1 MWSDRFVVRDLSGIR
16 PGFSISVVRRPVA
29 ENAREQGDHVREQEM
44 SMHSPQVHPLRRA
57 ACPGVELRVPG
68 ESVENGHFF
77 VVQVGGLGMRPVA
90 ELVSVGNIPTVL
102 PRCRHTALRYT
113 P

>member
-29 ENAREQGDHVREQEM
+29 ESAREQGGHVREQEM
-44 SMHSPQVHPLRRA
+44 SMHSPQVHPLGRT
-57 ACPGVELRVPG
+57 ACPVVELWRLVDC
-68 ESVENGHFF
+68 VENGHFF

-90 ELVSVGNIPTVL
+90 ELASVGNIPTVL
-102 PRCRHTALRYT
+102 PRCR
-113 P
+113 

>member
-1 MWSDRFVVRDLSGIR
+1 M
-16 PGFSISVVRRPVA
+16 VA
-29 ENAREQGDHVREQEM
+29 ELASVQSDPVSVQEM

-57 ACPGVELRVPG
+57 ACPVIELREPVKC
-68 ESVENGHFF
+68 VENGHFF

-90 ELVSVGNIPTVL
+90 ELASVGNIPTVL
-102 PRCRHTALRYT
+102 PRCRYTALRYT

>member
-29 ENAREQGDHVREQEM
+29 EMARVQSVPGIVQEM
-44 SMHSPQVHPLRRA
+44 SMHNPRLHRLRRA
-57 ACPGVELRVPG
+57 ACPVIELRVPVK
-68 ESVENGHFF
+68 SVENGHFF

-90 ELVSVGNIPTVL
+90 ELAYVGNIPTV
-102 PRCRHTALRYT
+102 
-113 P
+113 